1 MTIFGK
7 NSPENGSLPPTG
19 SGPLTLEPAHQ
30 DRVREM
36 SVRLFD
42 LLEET
47 GGETCPSSATGARS
61 IPSGNLTGPRLQTV
75 GDWPIVKG

>member
-1 MTIFGK
+1 MVKIPRK
-7 NSPENGSLPPTG
+7 TG
-19 SGPLTLEPAHQ
+19 LFPHGIGPLTLESAHQ